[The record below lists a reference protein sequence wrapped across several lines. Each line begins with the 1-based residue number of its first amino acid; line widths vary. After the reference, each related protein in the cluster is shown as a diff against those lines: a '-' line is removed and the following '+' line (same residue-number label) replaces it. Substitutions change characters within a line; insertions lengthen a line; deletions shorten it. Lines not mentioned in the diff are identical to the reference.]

1 MRANFIRWIWWRNN
15 VPFSSV
21 QLIRGIKLV
30 NGVNG
35 KPVCIGVHERNGLSS
50 INFRLPS
57 LLRRKHARISYMH
70 RCQTNHSEIIN
81 FLMRIDRWNE
91 MRFETFDNI
100 PSTWHAIVHSISEIV
115 LCTQWRWIFF
125 FFFLFLSRSFYSPL
139 PFVLSFLFFPRVCV
153 TSTCVHRNG
162 IVFFFFKKY
171 IRTKGIAKERNPHER
186 TDTLITRINRV

>member
-125 FFFLFLSRSFYSPL
+125 FFFFISLSI
-139 PFVLSFLFFPRVCV
+139 FLFSSSLRPFLFIF
-153 TSTCVHRNG
+153 STCMRN
-162 IVFFFFKKY
+162 VDVCTPEWNRFFFF
-171 IRTKGIAKERNPHER
+171 
-186 TDTLITRINRV
+186 